1 MKREITMFSIAFFQL
16 MHECLDSSDG
26 LIQSLSDVNLDFYRR
41 NYSCTYQFVAEINC
55 FAASTNLVQY
65 KQMCF

>member
-1 MKREITMFSIAFFQL
+1 